1 MNAIS
6 LLIVCTALFPTVF
19 AARVWLLVTRTGDDL
34 SGFRHFGRFD
44 D

>member
-6 LLIVCTALFPTVF
+6 LLIVCIALFPMLL

-34 SGFRHFGRFD
+34 SGYRHYGRFD

>member
-6 LLIVCTALFPTVF
+6 VLVVCIALFPTVL

-34 SGFRHFGRFD
+34 RGYRDFGRFD